1 METLWKQHG
10 NKGEI
15 IYMGFLEIETSK
27 ATYYFRCI
35 TFYKDLQRIEIQFDS
50 GSKTRNEFIKFKKGT
65 DIFLKEYYFEENENG
80 AYLKSIKKDN
90 GDYLYKLKELKQEI

>member
-1 METLWKQHG
+1 METLWKQYG

-15 IYMGFLEIETSK
+15 IYMGFLEIVTTQ

-50 GSKTRNEFIKFKKGT
+50 GSRTKNEFIKFKKGT
-65 DIFLKEYYFEENENG
+65 DIFLKEYYFEENGNG
-80 AYLKSIKKDN
+80 AYLQSIKKDN
-90 GDYLYKLKELKQEI
+90 GDYLYELKKLRKEI